1 MKITVINGQ
10 NHKGSTYNIG
20 KLLTDKLSGEVT
32 EFFLPKDFGYQC
44 TGCCKCF
51 MEGEDKCPHYDELKK
66 ITDAMDNADVLIFT
80 TPVYVMHC
88 TGQMK
93 SLLDHYGYRFMVHRP
108 KEKMFSKQAVV
119 ISTAAGA
126 GMKCACKDITDSLFY
141 WGVPRIYT
149 IKSAVAAI
157 SWDEVKPEKKQKLEK
172 TAESIARK
180 ISFAEGRKI
189 SVPFKTKFMFG
200 IMRMV
205 QKKTMQNSYDSQ
217 YWKEKGWFSKKRPWK
232 N

>member
-32 EFFLPKDFGYQC
+32 EFFLPKDFGEQC
-44 TGCCKCF
+44 TGYCKCF
-51 MEGEDKCPHYDELKK
+51 MEGEDKCPHYESLKK
-66 ITDAMDNADVLIFT
+66 ITDAIDGADVLVFT

-108 KEKMFSKQAVV
+108 DEKMFSKQAVV

-126 GMKCACKDITDSLFY
+126 GMKGACKDITDSLFY

-149 IKSAVAAI
+149 IKSAVAAT
-157 SWDEVKPEKKQKLEK
+157 SWEKVNPEKKQKLEK
-172 TAESIARK
+172 KAESTAK
-180 ISFAEGRKI
+180 MISFAVGRKI

-217 YWKEKGWFSKKRPWK
+217 YWEQKGWFGKARPWK

>member
-1 MKITVINGQ
+1 MRITVINGQ

-20 KLLTDKLSGEVT
+20 KLLTDRLSGNVA
-32 EFFLPKDFGYQC
+32 EFFLPKDFEYQC
-44 TGCCKCF
+44 TGCNRCF
-51 MEGEDKCPHYDELKK
+51 TEDENKCPHYEKLKE
-66 ITDAMDNADVLIFT
+66 ITYAIDKADVLVFT

-108 KEKMFSKQAVV
+108 EEKMFSKQAVV

-141 WGVPRIYT
+141 WGIPKVFT
-149 IKSAVAAI
+149 IKSAVAAV
-157 SWDEVKPEKKQKLEK
+157 SWDGVKPEKKRSLQKIAEK
-172 TAESIARK
+172 TAKKLNSGYSRK
-180 ISFAEGRKI
+180 ITI
-189 SVPFKTKFMFG
+189 PLKTRFMFN
-200 IMRMV
+200 IMRIV
-205 QKKTMQNSYDSQ
+205 QKKFMKNGRDFD
-217 YWKEKGWFSKKRPWK
+217 YWEEKGWLGKKRPWK

>member
-32 EFFLPKDFGYQC
+32 EVFLPKDFEYNC
-44 TGCCKCF
+44 TGCNKCF
-51 MEGEDKCPHYDELKK
+51 MENESKCPHYESLKK
-66 ITDAMDNADVLIFT
+66 ITDAIDEADLLIFT

-108 KEKMFSKQAVV
+108 EEKMFSKQAVV

-149 IKSAVAAI
+149 IKSAVAAT
-157 SWDEVKPEKKQKLEK
+157 SWDGVNLKKKQKLEK
-172 TAESIARK
+172 IAESTAKK
-180 ISFAEGRKI
+180 INFAYGRKI
-189 SVPFKTKFMFG
+189 SVPFKTKFMFN
-200 IMRMV
+200 MM
-205 QKKTMQNSYDSQ
+205 KMMQEKVMKNGTDFE
-217 YWKEKGWFSKKRPWK
+217 YWKQKGWFSKKRPWK